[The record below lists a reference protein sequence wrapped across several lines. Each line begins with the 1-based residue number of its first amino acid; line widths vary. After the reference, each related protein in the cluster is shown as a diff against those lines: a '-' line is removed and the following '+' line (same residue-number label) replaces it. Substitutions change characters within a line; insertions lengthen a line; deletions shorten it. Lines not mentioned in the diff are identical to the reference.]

1 MAHGEAA
8 YVLSLALVF
17 LKIGVAAYG
26 GGWTIVGI
34 IRTEIVGRAWLSAD
48 EFARLI
54 AVAQITPGPVAL
66 NAATLVGFKLHGLAG
81 AAIATLSVVAAPVAL
96 SALVGLIAAKASKRG
111 GRLTEAL
118 KTGTIGLISMTV
130 WAFAPSAASS
140 YMSAGLAALAFV
152 VSAFT
157 KINPLW
163 LILGAGALGAAAR
176 AFFG

>member
-1 MAHGEAA
+1 M
-8 YVLSLALVF
+8 LSLALVF

-34 IRTEIVGRAWLSAD
+34 IKTEIVGRAWLSAE
-48 EFARLI
+48 EFARLV

-66 NAATLVGFKLHGLAG
+66 NAATMVGYKLHGLPG
-81 AAIATLSVVAAPVAL
+81 AVVATLSVVAAPLTLAII
-96 SALVGLIAAKASKRG
+96 VGSVMAKAARKS

-118 KTGTIGLISMTV
+118 KTGTIGLIAMTV

-140 YMSAGLAALAFV
+140 YSNMAMAAVAFC

-157 KINPLW
+157 KVNPLW
-163 LILGAGALGAAAR
+163 VILGSGAIGAVVR
-176 AFFG
+176 VLFG

>member
-1 MAHGEAA
+1 MIA
-8 YVLSLALVF
+8 LAWVF
-17 LKIGVAAYG
+17 LKIGAAAYG

-48 EFARLI
+48 EFARLV

-66 NAATLVGFKLHGLAG
+66 NAATMVGFRLHGLPG
-81 AAIATLSVVAAPVAL
+81 AILATLAVVTVP
-96 SALVGLIAAKASKRG
+96 LVLGLIVGSFFAKATKNRTH
-111 GRLTEAL
+111 LTEAL

-130 WAFAPSAASS
+130 WAFAPAAASS
-140 YMSAGLAALAFV
+140 YLHAGIALTAFG

-163 LILGAGALGAAAR
+163 VILGSGVLGAVTR
-176 AFFG
+176 VFLG